1 MIRGRRRTRDAPA
14 RAGSLRGRVLVSIV
28 AVTACAVLVFT
39 LPLAVTVHR
48 IYRSNAVV
56 TVERNAVWAALSLP
70 VPASTRHGRAV
81 LPSGRSADTHVAIYT
96 ASGHRQDGWGPD
108 FSNLVLQARDGR
120 LHEAVENDQLAV
132 AAPVSRNGEVVAV
145 VRAWLPWDFVTDRT
159 LGVWLL
165 LAALGAVAVALSAVL
180 ARHLARR
187 IAIPLERL
195 TATARALGDGDFS
208 IQPARSGIREAD
220 AVGLAL
226 SATAE
231 RLGQLI
237 ERERRFSTAVSHQL
251 RTPLTALILGLE
263 RALEQDGPVPRE
275 SLTTALRRA
284 DQLGRTVEE
293 LLHLSRDTH
302 RSAGSVDVAQTL
314 EQAAARHREAI
325 NDAGRSLV
333 TRCEPDLPP
342 VQASAVAILQIVD
355 VLLDNALAHGRG
367 EISLVAADVGAGVAL
382 EVGDEG
388 PGPAGGGDAAF
399 AVPRQRGHGIGLALA
414 RSLAEAEGG
423 RLVLR
428 RPGPGPVFTLLLPAH
443 EDRG

>member
-1 MIRGRRRTRDAPA
+1 MMRGRRRPRGAPV
-14 RAGSLRGRVLVSIV
+14 RAGSLRRRVLVSIV

-39 LPLAVTVHR
+39 LPLALTVHR

-70 VPASTRHGRAV
+70 VPASTRHGRAL
-81 LPSGRSADTHVAIYT
+81 LPSSRTPDTHVAIYT
-96 ASGHRQDGWGPD
+96 TSGHRMDGRGPD
-108 FSNLVLQARDGR
+108 FSEVVLQARDGR
-120 LHEAVENDQLAV
+120 LHEAVEDDQLAV
-132 AAPVSRNGEVVAV
+132 AAPVSRNGKVVAV

-165 LAALGAVAVALSAVL
+165 LAALGAVVVALSAVL

-220 AVGLAL
+220 AVGQAL

-231 RLGQLI
+231 RLGQLL

-263 RALEQDGPVPRE
+263 RALEQQGPVPRE

-302 RSAGSVDVAQTL
+302 RCAGSVDVGRLL
-314 EQAAARHREAI
+314 EQAAARHRDAI
-325 NDAGRSLV
+325 NDAGRSLAL
-333 TRCEPDLPP
+333 RCEPDLPP
-342 VQASAVAILQIVD
+342 VRASEVAILQIVD

-428 RPGPGPVFTLLLPAH
+428 RPGPGPVFALLLPA
-443 EDRG
+443 